1 MDVAILIS
9 FYRGRYQIGSVSG
22 HDDVFK
28 WKHIPRYWPFV
39 RGIHRSPVNS
49 QHKGQWRG
57 ALMFSMICVW
67 INCWVNNREAGDL
80 RRYRAHSDVTVM
92 SIPEQCRNSLQKRD
106 VVNDP
111 RHQSPHTVKPYIDLI
126 HGVKPSRK
134 QICENV
140 WALSTKI
147 YNALQERLSKYNGW
161 CHWTCQTANAIQ
173 LVIICFMVLSLG
185 LKHRH
190 AVNNCVITVMSH
202 ERHGLTSPATW
213 LFCSMPV
220 LTSQVESN
228 GVLH

>member
-1 MDVAILIS
+1 
-9 FYRGRYQIGSVSG
+9 
-22 HDDVFK
+22 
-28 WKHIPRYWPFV
+28 
-39 RGIHRSPVNS
+39 
-49 QHKGQWRG
+49 
-57 ALMFSMICVW
+57 
-67 INCWVNNREAGDL
+67 
-80 RRYRAHSDVTVM
+80 M
-92 SIPEQCRNSLQKRD
+92 SIPEQCRSSLQKRD

-111 RHQSPHTVKPYIDLI
+111 RHQSPHTVKPYIDLT
-126 HGVKPSRK
+126 HGVKSSRT

-147 YNALQERLSKYNGW
+147 YNAFQERLSKYNGW

-190 AVNNCVITVMSH
+190 AVNNCVITVTSH

-213 LFCSMPV
+213 LFCSRPV

-228 GVLH
+228 GILHYCRLVTEIHRWIPSKRASIDKSVSMPFHVRQHVRTTGTYVSVVDDLGQNKRRRECQESRKIIRIKRHTRI